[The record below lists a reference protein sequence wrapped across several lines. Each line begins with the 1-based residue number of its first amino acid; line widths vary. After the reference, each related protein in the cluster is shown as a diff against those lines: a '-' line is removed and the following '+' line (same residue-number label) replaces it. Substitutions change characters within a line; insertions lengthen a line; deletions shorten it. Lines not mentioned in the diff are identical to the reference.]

1 MQIKFI
7 EIQNFR
13 KLKSIRVELADQM
26 TLFVGANNSG
36 KTSAMVALGYFLIS
50 GKHFNIN
57 DFTAS
62 NWIKLDGLGTAWETA
77 KSGSPS
83 LTEWDPV
90 LPTMDV
96 WLKVEQNEI
105 HYVKDLLPTLDWDK
119 ESLLG
124 VRLRYEPK
132 DIAELHK
139 EYISARR
146 GVGET
151 LKTAETKNKK
161 THKVPLWPESMRDF
175 LTKRLNSQFS
185 VQAYIL
191 DPKKI
196 TEPHNGQANPQVLP
210 DGSERIEKNPLGNL
224 IKIDSISAQRGF
236 GGEPDLH
243 GDSDEL
249 PNGERYEKHGLSS
262 QLRAY
267 YTKHIDPSDLIA
279 PTDVAALEAIH
290 SAEQEFNQRLHEGF
304 DSALQELNSLGY
316 PGVTDPKLVIASKIR
331 PMDTLTHSS
340 ALQYSVI
347 SKKGETPEIDLPR
360 LPEHYNGLG
369 YQNLISMVFKLM
381 SFRDAWMR
389 VGKESERAA
398 AKGAKDYFFQPLHL
412 VLVEE
417 PEAYL
422 HAQVQQ
428 VFIRKA
434 YSVLRKHSNLGDK
447 TDLRTQLVI
456 STHSS
461 HIAHE
466 CEFAWL
472 RYFRRLPASK
482 GGEVPVSQIFNLSTV
497 FGDRNETERFVARYL
512 KTTHCD
518 LFFADAAILV
528 EGPAEKML
536 IPHFIRNRYEKLSQS
551 YITILEIGGSHA
563 HRLKHLIDHL
573 GLTTLIVTDLDSAEG
588 TGRHPS
594 VQPMRGKGQI
604 TRNPTLK
611 DWWPQKQSLDE
622 LLDLSSAAKVKKHDD
637 FFSIRV
643 AYQCPINVEFPEK
656 TKAEAISKTF
666 EDSLLLENITVFKD
680 LNGEGLIETFTTA
693 ISKAKNIN
701 DLSAEAF
708 KALKTGDKA
717 RFALDMLFLR
727 DPNTLKVPTYIEEGL
742 SWLQEQLCRKHVEIL
757 ATKPDATTTPVEAKA

>member
-1 MQIKFI
+1 MLIKFI

-13 KLKSIRVELADQM
+13 KLKSIRVEFADKM

-36 KTSAMVALGYFLIS
+36 KTSAMVALGYFLIN
-50 GKHFNIN
+50 GKHFSVN

-62 NWIKLDGLGTAWETA
+62 NWSRLDALGTTWEA
-77 KSGSPS
+77 ASPGVPS
-83 LTEWDPV
+83 LSEWDSV
-90 LPTMDV
+90 LPTMDI
-96 WLKVEQNEI
+96 WLKVESDEI
-105 HYVKDLLPTLDWDK
+105 HYVKDLLPSLEWDK
-119 ESLLG
+119 NSLLG

-139 EYISARR
+139 EYISARK
-146 GVGET
+146 GVGKT
-151 LKTAETKNKK
+151 LKAAEAKNNK
-161 THKVPLWPESMRDF
+161 THTVPLWPGSMRDF
-175 LTKRLNSQFS
+175 LSKRLNSQFA
-185 VQAYIL
+185 VQAYLL

-196 TEPHNGQANPQVLP
+196 MDPLNGQARPQLLP
-210 DGSERIEKNPLGNL
+210 DGSERIERNPLGNL

-243 GDSDEL
+243 GDSNEA
-249 PNGERYEKHGLSS
+249 PSGERSEKQGLSS

-290 SAEQEFNQRLHEGF
+290 SAEQEFNQKLHEGF

-347 SKKGETPEIDLPR
+347 SKGKAPEADLPR

-381 SFRDAWMR
+381 SFRDAWMK

-398 AKGAKDYFFQPLHL
+398 AKGDKNYFFQPLHL

-447 TDLRTQLVI
+447 TELRTQLVI

-472 RYFRRLPASK
+472 RYFRRLPALRE
-482 GGEVPVSQIFNLSTV
+482 GEVPVSQIVNLSTV
-497 FGDRNETERFVARYL
+497 FGYKTETERFVARYL
-512 KTTHCD
+512 KATHCD

-528 EGPAEKML
+528 EGPAERML
-536 IPHFIRNRYEKLSQS
+536 VPHFIRKHYEKLSQS
-551 YITILEIGGSHA
+551 YISILEIGGSHA
-563 HRLKHLIDHL
+563 HRLKYLIDHL

-594 VQPMRGKGQI
+594 VQPMRGKCQI

-611 DWWPQKQSLDE
+611 DWWPQKQTIDE
-622 LLDLSSAAKVKKHDD
+622 LLNLSPVEKIKKHDE
-637 FFSIRV
+637 FFSVRV

-656 TKAEAISKTF
+656 TTAEAISKTF
-666 EDSLLLENITVFKD
+666 EDSLLFENVSVFKD
-680 LNGEGLIETFTTA
+680 LKGDGLVETFSTA
-693 ISKAKNIN
+693 ISAAKSVN
-701 DLSAEAF
+701 DLSAAAF
-708 KALKTGDKA
+708 KALKDGDKA
-717 RFALDMLFLR
+717 RFALDLLFLQ
-727 DPNTLKVPTYIEEGL
+727 DPTTLKVPTYIGEGL
-742 SWLQEQLCRKHVEIL
+742 AWLQEQLSRKHVEIH
-757 ATKPDATTTPVEAKA
+757 APQVDVTTSPVEAKA